1 MKTPLTYMG
10 GKQRMLKHIIPL
22 IPPHETYTES
32 FAGGAAVYWAKQ
44 PAKVEVLNDING
56 ELVNFYVVLKTRPDE
71 LHEKMQTLL
80 HSREQFDFARIVYD
94 HPQFF
99 DPVTRAWALWAQT
112 MLGFASKLENSFG
125 YNRTKASVV
134 RNIAYTKEDL
144 TTSLAKLAKRIEWT
158 QIENTG
164 ALRVIESRDNEKAFH
179 FVDPPY
185 LDTNSRHYGN
195 TFGEEDFHGL
205 LELLSRIKGKF
216 MLTHYPHKLI
226 DEYTQKHGWNI
237 IETEKS
243 ISAGLAVRTRK
254 TELIVANYI
263 IESQQ
268 TNNH

>member
-10 GKQRMLKHIIPL
+10 GKQRMLKHILPL

-32 FAGGAAVYWAKQ
+32 FAGGATLYWARQ

-56 ELVNFYVVLKTRPDE
+56 ELVNFYVVLKTKPDE
-71 LHEKMQTLL
+71 LHQKMQTLL
-80 HSREQFDFARIVYD
+80 HSRQQFDFARIVYD
-94 HPQFF
+94 YPQFF

-125 YNRTKASVV
+125 YNRTSVKMV
-134 RNIAYTKEDL
+134 RKIAYTKEAL
-144 TTSLAKLAKRIEWT
+144 TTSLAKLAKRLQWT
-158 QIENTG
+158 QIENTC
-164 ALRVIESRDNEKAFH
+164 ALRVIQSRDHEEAFH

-185 LDTNSRHYGN
+185 LGTNNRHYGN
-195 TFGEEDFHGL
+195 TFSEGDFHQL

-226 DEYTQKHGWNI
+226 DEYTQKHGWSI

-243 ISAGLAVRTRK
+243 ISAQLGVRTRK
-254 TELIVANYI
+254 TELIVINYN

-268 TNNH
+268 TNNL